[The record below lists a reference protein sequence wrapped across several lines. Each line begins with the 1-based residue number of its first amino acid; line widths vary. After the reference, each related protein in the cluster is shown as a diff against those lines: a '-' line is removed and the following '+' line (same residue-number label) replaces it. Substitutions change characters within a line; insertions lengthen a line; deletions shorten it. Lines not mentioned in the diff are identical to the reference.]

1 MAEVPKANVARRIL
15 IFDAAKK
22 LVSIAQSQIKLAK
35 MLGVKTPTVK
45 AACDGSA
52 ISTCGYYLRWW
63 APEIEI
69 DVINELGVLTLKDYD
84 DLLGV
89 NRRVYRDRRMTRKSL
104 RLKYN
109 LKKRN
114 QQTQKIQR
122 Q

>member
-1 MAEVPKANVARRIL
+1 
-15 IFDAAKK
+15 
-22 LVSIAQSQIKLAK
+22 

-109 LKKRN
+109 LKNGINKLKDN
-114 QQTQKIQR
+114 EGSKSQDSQQI
-122 Q
+122 